1 LAFAK
6 SKNQMVTEAHTSKY
20 RRQPDTDLS
29 RMEIVQGAALC
40 FEERGY
46 AATSLDEVAA
56 RIHSTKGRIYHHYAS
71 KAELFFDVYRTGMT
85 ENFAAIAP
93 FLEGEKPPIDRLI
106 SMVRAHIKSVIH
118 TRPFQKV
125 VGEGVDLMRRGS
137 MPATEHAILEELAS
151 LRDAYSEHFMEF
163 MSAARADGDISYK
176 NSKIALN
183 QLFMCMNG
191 PITWFSPR
199 KGQPEEEIEMLVDE
213 CAAYAM
219 RLLGYSGDLPQLF
232 P

>member
-1 LAFAK
+1 MAAD
-6 SKNQMVTEAHTSKY
+6 ARTSKY

-56 RIHSTKGRIYHHYAS
+56 RIQSTKGRIYHHYAS
-71 KAELFFDVYRTGMT
+71 KAELFFDVYRTGMA
-85 ENFAAIAP
+85 ENFAGIEP
-93 FLEGEKPPIDRLI
+93 YLEGDMRAIDRLVA
-106 SMVRAHIKSVIH
+106 MVRAHVKSVIR

-163 MSAARADGDISYK
+163 MSEARADGDIAYK
-176 NSKIALN
+176 NGKIALN

-191 PITWFSPR
+191 PITWFTPR
-199 KGQPEEEIEMLVDE
+199 NNQPEEEIEALVDE

-219 RLLGYSGDLPQLF
+219 RLLSYSGKSPQLF